1 MHDDEEAFIITT
13 ELATHKNC
21 SSAMP
26 LLHKPK
32 YPVVDP
38 DPTLERAVMN
48 FSVFD
53 VATIAGFTLA
63 GYVTGHIGCE

>member
-1 MHDDEEAFIITT
+1 
-13 ELATHKNC
+13 
-21 SSAMP
+21 MP

-32 YPVVDP
+32 YPVIDP
-38 DPTLERAVMN
+38 DPTMERAVMN
-48 FSVFD
+48 FSVLD